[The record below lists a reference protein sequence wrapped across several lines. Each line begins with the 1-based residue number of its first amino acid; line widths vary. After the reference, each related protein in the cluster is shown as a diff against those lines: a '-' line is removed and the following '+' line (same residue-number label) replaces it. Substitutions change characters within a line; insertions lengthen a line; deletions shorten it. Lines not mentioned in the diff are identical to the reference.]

1 MSIARLCPGLSIS
14 YLIYLQYIFSPRDS
28 QAQHV
33 RTRHGD
39 IFHILPPWVM
49 RMRRIRYRG
58 RWRVAA
64 SSVILAKRGS
74 PVEGH
79 MSNSGRGNSNSP
91 SFRGHA
97 VAVESPTEAHTPNSG
112 CGNSNSP
119 SFRGHAVAVESPTE
133 AHTPNSG
140 RENSNS
146 PSFRGVRSTPWNP
159 PRRRT
164 RPTVDA
170 ETQSSPS
177 FRGRRPW
184 DPPQRR
190 TRPTVDAEIQTLRHS
205 EGYAVPL

>member
-1 MSIARLCPGLSIS
+1 MEQRSPVSIARLCPGLSIS

-112 CGNSNSP
+112 
-119 SFRGHAVAVESPTE
+119 
-133 AHTPNSG
+133 

-164 RPTVDA
+164 CPTVDA